1 MQIRMCK
8 SKIHRAK
15 VTEANLNYMG
25 SITIDENLINAA
37 NIREYEEVLI
47 VNNNN
52 GARFSTY
59 VIRGQRGSGTI
70 CLNGAASRMVQVD
83 DIIIILSFASYAQ
96 EELNFFKPK
105 LIYVDNNN
113 MIIKNESLV
122 SA

>member
-1 MQIRMCK
+1 MCK